1 MRNIIRSVLVWVLF
15 FNVAIGQSG
24 NIKTRSFT
32 QDFPL
37 RNTISTNEPMFHVFT
52 NYEQM
57 TLIFKHAIIN
67 ENNAAPVISKKDF
80 VNQFVVAITGTE
92 ANAKKP
98 VITNV
103 QAKDKTVYVHYEEV
117 MASVKDK
124 PAVMAVSKDDFKEI
138 VFVDNDN
145 NTKKKIYYNDVA
157 PAVSKIVVSYLD
169 MPKSEAYK
177 HEYQISIDETG
188 EVIAV
193 KDENGEITSRLS
205 FSVSPELFDDLKN
218 RATSLDN
225 SGEKIDRNLPNG
237 KNYKEILLMDD
248 SNRVIYTLTWD
259 NPGKV
264 NESTQQL
271 VQTIENL
278 VPDKIT
284 NFNDK
289 REVARNSH

>member
-1 MRNIIRSVLVWVLF
+1 MKNIIRSMLAWVLF
-15 FNVAIGQSG
+15 TNIAIGQSG
-24 NIKTRSFT
+24 NIKARSFT

-37 RNTISTNEPMFHVFT
+37 RNTASTNESMFHVFT

-57 TLIFKHAIIN
+57 AVFFKPVIIS
-67 ENNAAPVISKKDF
+67 EDNAASVISNKDF
-80 VNQFVVAITGTE
+80 VNQFVVAVSG
-92 ANAKKP
+92 AGPNDKSP
-98 VITNV
+98 VITNAQV
-103 QAKDKTVYVHYEEV
+103 KDKTVYVYYEQV
-117 MASVKDK
+117 SASVKNK
-124 PAVMAVSKDDFKEI
+124 QAVMAVPKDNFKEV
-138 VFVDNDN
+138 VFVN
-145 NTKKKIYYNDVA
+145 NANKVQKKVYYTDVP

-193 KDENGEITSRLS
+193 KDENGEITSRIN
-205 FSVSPELFDDLKN
+205 FSVSSDIFEDLKN
-218 RATSLDN
+218 IATSLDN
-225 SGEKIDRNLPNG
+225 SGEKIDRSLPNG
-237 KNYKEILLMDD
+237 KNFKEILLMDD

-259 NPGKV
+259 DPGKV

-278 VPDKIT
+278 VPYKIT

-289 REVARNSH
+289 REVVRNNY